1 MFFPH
6 FFLHALSKLWLNFTF
21 SILRCKELKS
31 LGTRATGFSWKAAP
45 SFVAYL
51 NTEPSLHFPYFEP
64 FPTFG
69 EIVSLPFKYSS
80 VIREVHALL
89 EEFLEISM
97 NIY

>member
-1 MFFPH
+1 MLYYCSH
-6 FFLHALSKLWLNFTF
+6 IKINSKWDFKFCSIFTF

-31 LGTRATGFSWKAAP
+31 MGTRATGFSWKAAP

-80 VIREVHALL
+80 VIRKYMHC
-89 EEFLEISM
+89 
-97 NIY
+97 